1 MLENRIGVSS
11 VNLTTP
17 GTFFSNYKTI
27 INNTTFDT
35 TVLNTLVIT
44 AQWNTNNAGNSIY
57 SEIFTLNKTY

>member
-1 MLENRIGVSS
+1 MAIPSKQM
-11 VNLTTP
+11 
-17 GTFFSNYKTI
+17 Y
-27 INNTTFDT
+27 T